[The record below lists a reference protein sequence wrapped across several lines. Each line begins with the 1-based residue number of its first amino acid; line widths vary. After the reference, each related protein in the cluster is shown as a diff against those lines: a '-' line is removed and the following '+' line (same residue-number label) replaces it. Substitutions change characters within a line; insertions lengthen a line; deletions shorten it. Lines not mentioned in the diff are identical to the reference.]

1 MAAPTTNPGVTFML
15 QPDAPATITTGKVKI
30 RKIVLVSATL
40 ACTATI
46 TDGGDRVIA
55 KLAAPAGSSDE
66 IDFNADS
73 FAATGLKVSAIGG
86 DTSSSLFI
94 YGG

>member
-1 MAAPTTNPGVTFML
+1 MAVTTNPGVTFMI
-15 QPDAPATITTGKVKI
+15 QTDAPATITTGKVKI
-30 RKIVLVSATL
+30 RKLVLVSATT

-66 IDFNADS
+66 IDFNSDT
-73 FAATGLKVSAIGG
+73 FAATGLKVSAMAG
-86 DTSSSLFI
+86 DAAASLFL
-94 YGG
+94 YGA